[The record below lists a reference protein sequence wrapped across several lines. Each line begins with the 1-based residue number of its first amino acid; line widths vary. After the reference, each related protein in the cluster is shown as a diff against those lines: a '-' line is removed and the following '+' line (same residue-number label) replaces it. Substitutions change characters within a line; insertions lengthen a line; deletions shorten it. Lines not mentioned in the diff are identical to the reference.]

1 MIIQLKDLRKVIAVV
16 IISFCAVF
24 VTTLFSNFYL
34 DLKMLDVNSL
44 NIIQRKFYD
53 TQLVVSKFVIIV
65 TAVILSISAA
75 IMLVFYIK
83 QFIDESKHKIG
94 ILKALGYSNFFIAK
108 KFSIFSFLVLIGS
121 LAGFSSSFLLIP
133 KFYESRNTGNLLSE
147 LAINFHPM
155 LLLFLVVL
163 PTLAFLVLSVAYVF
177 FKLNISTSILLRRIE
192 VNNEKF
198 KPRKIKKNID
208 FLKELRSTILFGSK
222 TLIFFVVFGA
232 MAFSSMIQMSLG
244 MRDFVDGTIR
254 TMMLFIGII
263 LSFSTLLISLEVVLN
278 NNKKN
283 ISILRIMGYS
293 ANECTSIVLSS
304 YRLVAYIGFLIGTVY
319 QYFLITI
326 LLKILSKNLDN
337 VVTYKFDFIVVLSSF
352 ILFVIIYEI
361 FVTYYRR
368 KIFSMDIKKIMLD

>member
-1 MIIQLKDLRKVIAVV
+1 MIVQVRDLRKTMAVA

-24 VTTLFSNFYL
+24 VINLFSNFYL

-53 TQLVVSKFVIIV
+53 TQFVVSKFVIIV

-75 IMLVFYIK
+75 IMLIFYIK

-94 ILKALGYSNFFIAK
+94 ILKALGYSNLFIAK

-121 LAGFSSSFLLIP
+121 LAGFASSFLLMP
-133 KFYESRNTGNLLSE
+133 KFYEDRNTGNLLSE

-163 PTLAFLVLSVAYVF
+163 PTLAFLVLSVVYVF
-177 FKLNISTSILLRRIE
+177 FKLNISTTILLRRIE
-192 VNNEKF
+192 VNNKKF
-198 KPRKIKKNID
+198 KPRKIKKNIN

-283 ISILRIMGYS
+283 ISILRIMGYLT
-293 ANECTSIVLSS
+293 NEYTSIVLSS

-368 KIFSMDIKKIMLD
+368 KIFSMGIKKIMLD